1 MNNAIIIG
9 LGGLVAFA
17 VTWLSGYLMI
27 PWLHKIKFGQ
37 PIKEIGPTW
46 HQKKRGTP
54 TMGGLMFILAAIIAL
69 IIVMLMT
76 GGANDTYGSSEAVQG
91 VNYKLICG
99 MIMALFFTFCGFLDD
114 YAKVSKQNNAGIS
127 GWQKLFLQTLTAV
140 AYLSTMALLGLSGTS
155 VWIPFAGWYNIG
167 IWYYPLMIVL
177 ITGTVNAVN
186 IHDGIDGLS
195 SATTAI
201 SSAAFLVIFSVLRAF
216 GGQVW
221 SAIILGCCL
230 GFLIH
235 NHNPAKVFMGDIG
248 NHFLGG
254 AMIAMA
260 FYLDKPLLLIPIGIV
275 YYIDMLSV
283 VLQVASFKLTGKR
296 IFKMSPI
303 HHSYEM
309 SGWSENK
316 IVLFFSVIGLAGA
329 LVGIILAING

>member
-1 MNNAIIIG
+1 MNNWTLIG

-17 VTWLSGYLMI
+17 VTWLSGYFLI

-46 HQKKRGTP
+46 HEKKRGTP

-69 IIVMLMT
+69 VITMVVT
-76 GGANDTYGSSEAVQG
+76 GGANDTYGSTEAVQT
-91 VNYKLICG
+91 VNYKLLCG
-99 MIMALFFTFCGFLDD
+99 LVMALFFTFCGFLDD

-127 GWQKLFLQTLTAV
+127 GWQKIFLQTLTAV
-140 AYLSTMALLGLSGTS
+140 AYLSTMALLGLSGTLIW
-155 VWIPFAGWYNIG
+155 VPFAGWFDIG
-167 IWYYPLMIVL
+167 FWYYPLMIVL
-177 ITGTVNAVN
+177 IVGTVNAVN

-195 SATTAI
+195 SSTTAI
-201 SSAAFLVIFSVLRAF
+201 ASGAFLVIFSILRAF

-221 SAIILGCCL
+221 AAIILGCCL

-235 NHNPAKVFMGDIG
+235 NRHPAKVFMGDIG

-254 AMIAMA
+254 AIITMA

-303 HHSYEM
+303 HYSYEM

-316 IVLFFSVIGLAGA
+316 IVTLFSVIGLVGA
-329 LVGIILAING
+329 IVGVVLAVNG

>member
-1 MNNAIIIG
+1 MNNWTLIG

-17 VTWLSGYLMI
+17 VTWLSGYFLI

-46 HQKKRGTP
+46 HEKKRGTP

-69 IIVMLMT
+69 VITMVVT
-76 GGANDTYGSSEAVQG
+76 GGANDTYGSTEAVQT
-91 VNYKLICG
+91 VNYKLLCG
-99 MIMALFFTFCGFLDD
+99 LVMALFFTFCGFLDD

-127 GWQKLFLQTLTAV
+127 GWQKIFLQTLTAV
-140 AYLSTMALLGLSGTS
+140 AYLSTMALLGLSGTLIW
-155 VWIPFAGWYNIG
+155 VPFAGWFDIG
-167 IWYYPLMIVL
+167 FWYYPLMIVL
-177 ITGTVNAVN
+177 IVGTVNAVN

-195 SATTAI
+195 SSTTAI
-201 SSAAFLVIFSVLRAF
+201 ASGAFLVIFSILRAF

-221 SAIILGCCL
+221 AAIILGCCL

-235 NHNPAKVFMGDIG
+235 NRHPAKVFMGDIG

-254 AMIAMA
+254 AIITMA

-316 IVLFFSVIGLAGA
+316 IVTLFSFIGLVGA
-329 LVGIILAING
+329 IVGVVLAVNG

>member
-1 MNNAIIIG
+1 MNNTLLIGTGALIAFII
-9 LGGLVAFA
+9 
-17 VTWLSGYLMI
+17 TWLSGYFMI

-46 HQKKRGTP
+46 HEKKRGTP
-54 TMGGLMFILAAIIAL
+54 TMGGLMFILAAIVAL
-69 IIVMLMT
+69 IVTMIAT
-76 GGANDTYGSSEAVQG
+76 GGANDTYGSAEAVES
-91 VNYKLICG
+91 VNLKLICG
-99 MIMALFFTFCGFLDD
+99 LVMALFFTFCGFLDD

-127 GWQKLFLQTLTAV
+127 GWQKIFLQTLTAV
-140 AYLSTMALLGLSGTS
+140 AYLSTMELLGLSDTLLW
-155 VWIPFAGWYNIG
+155 VPYAGWFDIG
-167 IWYYPLMIVL
+167 FWYYPLMIVL
-177 ITGTVNAVN
+177 IVGTVNAVN

-195 SATTAI
+195 STTTAI
-201 SSAAFLVIFSVLRAF
+201 SSAAFLVIFSVLHAF

-221 SAIILGCCL
+221 AAIILGCCL

-235 NHNPAKVFMGDIG
+235 NHNPAKVFMGDLG

-254 AMIAMA
+254 AIITMA
-260 FYLDKPLLLIPIGIV
+260 FYLGKPLLLIPIGIV

-316 IVLFFSVIGLAGA
+316 IVLLFSVIGLVGA
-329 LVGIILAING
+329 VVGVVLAING